1 MAQDK
6 QKVQDLIDDF
16 VVNNVDQINEVATE
30 NPVLYDA
37 VIDALNLLSRKFG
50 TIQAV
55 NVPKPAAPQAMLNPL
70 IKLGAQFK
78 DTRPNKLN
86 TFKISEI
93 DFDEDFVTSTDL
105 NDNYLTSD
113 TFVRANDNIKRGIWE
128 PVVESKKITLDPSV
142 VVGAKF
148 RQEAGT
154 IIKIIDIQPNDNSY
168 DGGTI
173 TYEREGKL
181 ALRNISFVYINT
193 LIKNRDLVLVSQPNP
208 SELNPLV
215 KVGVE
220 FKHGIFI
227 YNIVDIDFSNSV
239 VSIIGGNLQGDY
251 DVTFDWINEK
261 IRSGSW
267 QPVAQ
272 PSALKLNAIVDIDEV
287 FEKKNGDIITIIDID
302 TDKELVEYYSSYN
315 QQNVY
320 IPFNYVNDYI
330 DQEEWV
336 WKPSAQTQTSSAQ
349 TQSNTFGALTLNPS
363 VKVGQTYLDLDDD
376 SNFSVLEID
385 QNKQVVTI
393 NWNEDDIEAEIDFED
408 FNNNLEAAT
417 WVLAPDQAQGP
428 TTEAEILEAIEGLEL
443 IGDAESKKEIAE
455 LKKQLKQLKKKKP

>member
-6 QKVQDLIDDF
+6 EKVQDLIDDF

-50 TIQAV
+50 TIKAI
-55 NVPKPAAPQAMLNPL
+55 NVPKPAAPKANALHPSVTMLADFVDIKGNETRVGKIDTENEEVTFIRSDVKSRIKLKFSSVNAAIEKGDIKLKELPLNSL

-86 TFKISEI
+86 TFKIDEI
-93 DFDEDFVTSTDL
+93 DYDSAFVSLTDL

-113 TFVRANDNIKRGIWE
+113 TFARANDNIKRGIWE
-128 PVVESKKITLDPSV
+128 PVAQSKQITLNPLV

-148 RQEAGT
+148 REPNGKLIE
-154 IIKIIDIQPNDNSY
+154 IIQIDINQNSL
-168 DGGTI
+168 DGGII

-181 ALRNISFVYINT
+181 ALRNMNFVEINY
-193 LIKNRDLVLVSQPNP
+193 LIEHGTLVLVAQPNAP
-208 SELNPLV
+208 
-215 KVGVE
+215 
-220 FKHGIFI
+220 
-227 YNIVDIDFSNSV
+227 
-239 VSIIGGNLQGDY
+239 
-251 DVTFDWINEK
+251 
-261 IRSGSW
+261 
-267 QPVAQ
+267 
-272 PSALKLNAIVDIDEV
+272 KLNALVDIDEV
-287 FEKKNGDIITIIDID
+287 FEKKNGDIIKIIDID
-302 TDKELVEYYSSYN
+302 PDKELVEYYSTYN
-315 QQNVY
+315 KQNVY
-320 IPFNYVNDYI
+320 IAFNYVNDYI

-363 VKVGQTYLDLDDD
+363 VQVGQTYLDLEDD
-376 SNFSVLEID
+376 SNFSVLQID
-385 QNKQVVTI
+385 QKKQVVSI
-393 NWNEDDIEAEIDFED
+393 NWNEDDIEADVDFED
-408 FNNNLEAAT
+408 FNDNLQAAT

-428 TTEAEILEAIEGLEL
+428 STEAEILEAIEGLEL
-443 IGDAESKKEIAE
+443 IGDAESKKEITE